1 MNLENMT
8 IIITGANGL
17 VGIPTIKKCLQENA
31 AHIFAVD
38 INVGKDLKYLAE
50 KYKNRITIYLF
61 QLIYIPSNI
70 LIYYFI
76 YQSLNKFLLTSLM
89 INAFSYH
96 YCLYFN

>member
-1 MNLENMT
+1 MKYTLSDLLTLIPIIMIPSIHNYNL
-8 IIITGANGL
+8 IIPFIWIYQSSILYILFKN
-17 VGIPTIKKCLQENA
+17 
-31 AHIFAVD
+31 H
-38 INVGKDLKYLAE
+38 
-50 KYKNRITIYLF
+50 YKNRITIYLF